1 MEKPRY
7 HYKAYVTGEKSPT
20 ILKKAKKGNN
30 QEETY
35 NSMRKKSEC
44 EKKIQMKMKLHTYDP
59 ANLTLR

>member
-1 MEKPRY
+1 M
-7 HYKAYVTGEKSPT
+7 TGEKSPT

-35 NSMRKKSEC
+35 NSMRKKREC